1 MQFLDEVFDSD
12 MPRQLAAS
20 LVLVLI
26 DAQPCAKP
34 VEHLDDLSGA
44 LLGEQIDLEIEMI
57 PAVGDHPHAVLLHQH
72 EGREQTASTEVIEYS
87 NG

>member
-1 MQFLDEVFDSD
+1 MVVTN
-12 MPRQLAAS
+12 P
-20 LVLVLI
+20 
-26 DAQPCAKP
+26 QPCAEP

-72 EGREQTASTEVIEYS
+72 EGCKQNRLQ
-87 NG
+87 